1 MKVDVNQL
9 VIPKATPAATAAL
22 NLVNQNEPDIRKLEK
37 AIMQDP
43 ILASTLL
50 RYANSPLVRRATEVT
65 SVPSALKLLGLNSV
79 KSAVVTATIRSLLPK
94 DNLAGQCIL
103 THMIEI
109 SMLCKLIAKQVCQPS
124 SDELEFLGLVHDVG
138 VLTLISNFDLR
149 YSTLFARALKEGIE
163 LDVLEKEEFG
173 ISHDIVSSKMAHE
186 FRLPKLH
193 VELLHNFHPRDPI
206 TEVNCKK
213 DRDTC
218 ILALSHKL
226 EYEYS
231 KHNKTKETVN
241 ETTDVLAK
249 LLSIDEEQLTE
260 LRTKAQ
266 DILER
271 FTPL

>member
-1 MKVDVNQL
+1 MKVDINQL

-22 NLVNQNEPDIRKLEK
+22 DLVNQNEPDIRKLEK

-50 RYANSPLVRRATEVT
+50 RYANSPLLRRATEIT

-79 KSAVVTATIRSLLPK
+79 KSAVVTAIIRSLLPK
-94 DNLAGQCIL
+94 DNVAGRCIL

-109 SMLCKLIAKQVCQPS
+109 SILCKLIAKRVCRPS
-124 SDELEFLGLVHDVG
+124 SDELEFLGLIHDVG
-138 VLTLISNFDLR
+138 VLTLISNFDVI
-149 YSTLFARALKEGIE
+149 YSTLFARALKEDIE
-163 LDVLEKEEFG
+163 LDVLEREEFG
-173 ISHDIVSSKMAHE
+173 ISHDIVSSRTAYE

-193 VELLHNFHPRDPI
+193 VELLHNFYSRDPI
-206 TEVNCKK
+206 TEINGEK

-231 KHNKTKETVN
+231 KNNKTKETVN
-241 ETTDVLAK
+241 EATEELAK
-249 LLSIDEEQLTE
+249 LLSIDDIQLTE
-260 LRTKAQ
+260 LRTEAQ
-266 DILER
+266 NVLEQ